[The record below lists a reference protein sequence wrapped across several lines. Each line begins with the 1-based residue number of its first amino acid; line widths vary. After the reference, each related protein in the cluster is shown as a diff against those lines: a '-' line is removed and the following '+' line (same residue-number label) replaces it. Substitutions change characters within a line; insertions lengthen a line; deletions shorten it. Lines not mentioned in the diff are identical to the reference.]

1 MSQETVYSILFTLLQ
16 RHEDAAKYYKKLHG
30 SLSRPGLSE
39 WIDDLIKYRESM
51 AGTIRSFLEN
61 TAPIPVR
68 NKSREDT
75 TSILHQKWD
84 EVKEAL
90 SRENWLEVVRVCRQ
104 TEESLSSY
112 YQTSLGSE
120 GIAEGIRDLLQQ
132 QHKKILEV
140 NRKAER
146 LETVPQLCPTRTKD
160 WTTFEI
166 LWEGV
171 RARG

>member
-1 MSQETVYSILFTLLQ
+1 MSTETAYSILFTLLQ
-16 RHEDAAKYYKKLHG
+16 RNEDAAKYYKKLKG
-30 SLSRPGLSE
+30 SLSLPELSD
-39 WIDDLIKYRESM
+39 WVGDLIEHRESM
-51 AGTIRSFLEN
+51 ATTIRSFLEN

-84 EVKEAL
+84 KVEEAL
-90 SRENWLEVVRVCRQ
+90 SHEKWLEIVRICRQ

-146 LETVPQLCPTRTKD
+146 LETVPQQKD
-160 WTTFEI
+160 HKQ
-166 LWEGV
+166 
-171 RARG
+171 